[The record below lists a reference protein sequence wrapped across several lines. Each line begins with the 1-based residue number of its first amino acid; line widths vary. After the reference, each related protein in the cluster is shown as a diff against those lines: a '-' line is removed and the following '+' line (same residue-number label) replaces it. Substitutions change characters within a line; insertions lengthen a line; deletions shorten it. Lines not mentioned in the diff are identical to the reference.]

1 MNAIV
6 IQPVT
11 HPVMGTAH
19 IPGSKSITNRA
30 LLLAALAQG
39 HSRIEGSLFSDDTR
53 YMAAA
58 LERLGIQISAD
69 EANGVY
75 AVHGTGGHIPTD
87 HADLYVGNAGTA
99 ARFLTAYVTLGKGTY
114 RLDGVPRMRL
124 RPIRDLLDTLQ
135 QLGIDARS
143 EQGTGC
149 LPVVI
154 RSQGLSGGEASLDA
168 SQSSQFLSA
177 MLLVAPLSTQGIGL
191 TITGDPVSQPYIEMT
206 LRMLAQWGATWES
219 REGGYFVPGSQT
231 YRAQTYRVEPDA
243 SSASYFFAAAA
254 VTGGK
259 VRVEGLSRNS
269 LQGDVDFVDILGMMG
284 CAVTKAEDFIEVTGC
299 EQLRGLEVDM
309 NGISDTVMTL
319 AAIAPFASSPTS
331 IHNIAH
337 IRHKESD
344 RLHAI
349 ATELRRLGVTVDE
362 REDGLTVHPA
372 ATLKSAAIETYDDHR
387 IAMAFAI
394 TGLRS
399 PGISI
404 KDPDCVSKTFPNFF
418 DHLKSLCAN
427 NI

>member
-1 MNAIV
+1 MKAIV
-6 IQPVT
+6 IQPVV
-11 HPVMGTAH
+11 HPVKGTAQ

-39 HSRIEGSLFSDDTR
+39 ESRIEGSLFSDDTR

-58 LERLGIQISAD
+58 LERLGIRILAEEDS
-69 EANGVY
+69 GVY
-75 AVHGTGGHIPTD
+75 VVHGTGGHIPTD

-154 RSQGLSGGEASLDA
+154 HANGLPGGEATLDA

-177 MLLVAPLSTQGIGL
+177 MLLVAPLSRNGIGL
-191 TITGDPVSQPYIEMT
+191 TVTGDPVSQPYIEMT
-206 LRMLAQWGATWES
+206 LRMMEQWGAVWEP

-231 YRAQTYRVEPDA
+231 YRAQTYQVEPDA

-254 VTGGK
+254 VTGGS
-259 VRVEGLSRNS
+259 VRVEGLGRDS
-269 LQGDVDFVDILGMMG
+269 LQGDVDFVDVLGRMG
-284 CAVTKAEDFIEVTGC
+284 CSVTKAESYIEVTGC
-299 EQLRGLEVDM
+299 ERLQGLEVDM

-319 AAIAPFASSPTS
+319 AAIAPFASSPTT

-362 REDGLTVHPA
+362 RADGLTIHPA
-372 ATLKSAAIETYDDHR
+372 PSLRPAEIETYDDHR

-404 KDPDCVSKTFPNFF
+404 KDPDCVSKTFPDYFER
-418 DHLKSLCAN
+418 LRSLCADSV
-427 NI
+427 

>member
-1 MNAIV
+1 MKALV
-6 IQPVT
+6 IQPVVR
-11 HPVMGTAH
+11 PVVGTAH

-39 HSRIEGSLFSDDTR
+39 ESRIEGSLFSDDTR

-58 LERLGIQISAD
+58 LERLGIQIAAD
-69 EANGVY
+69 EDGGVY
-75 AVHGTGGHIPTD
+75 VVHGTGGHIPTD

-99 ARFLTAYVTLGKGTY
+99 ARFLTAYVALGKGVY
-114 RLDGVPRMRL
+114 RMDGVPRMRQ
-124 RPIRDLLDTLQ
+124 RPIRDLLETLH
-135 QLGIDARS
+135 QLGIDAKS

-154 RSQGLSGGEASLDA
+154 RANGLPGGEATLDA
-168 SQSSQFLSA
+168 SHSSQFLSA
-177 MLLVAPLSTQGIGL
+177 ILLVAPLSAHGIKL
-191 TITGDPVSQPYIEMT
+191 TVIGDPVSQPYIDMT
-206 LRMLAQWGATWES
+206 LRMMQQWGATWQS
-219 REGGYFVPGSQT
+219 REGGYFVPGNQT

-254 VTGGK
+254 VTGGR
-259 VRVEGLSRNS
+259 VRVEGLGRNS
-269 LQGDVDFVDILGMMG
+269 LQGDVDFVNVLGSMG
-284 CAVTKAEDFIEVTGC
+284 CSVTKADSYIEVSGC
-299 EQLRGLEVDM
+299 DRLRGVEVDM

-319 AAIAPFASSPTS
+319 AAIAPFASSPTT

-344 RLHAI
+344 RLHAL
-349 ATELRRLGVTVDE
+349 ATELRRLGVTVEE
-362 REDGLTVHPA
+362 RDDGLVIHPA
-372 ATLKSAAIETYDDHR
+372 ATLKPAEIETYDDHR

-399 PGISI
+399 PGIAI

-418 DHLKSLCAN
+418 RHLQSLCDN
-427 NI
+427 SI